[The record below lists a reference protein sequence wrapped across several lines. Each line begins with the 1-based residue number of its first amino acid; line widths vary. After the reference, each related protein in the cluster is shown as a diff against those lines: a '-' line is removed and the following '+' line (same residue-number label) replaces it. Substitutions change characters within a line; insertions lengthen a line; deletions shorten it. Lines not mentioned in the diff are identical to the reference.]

1 MFAGRRILALAGLA
15 VVIGVL
21 AGVANA
27 EPKNQWPFTRT
38 RRPAGARPVGWPVDR
53 RRAPRPEAKNELPF
67 TRFVGTVA
75 TTKSDRH
82 GASALTLSGG
92 GAGGIDGRLMAWIA
106 VAAAILT
113 GGALVFL
120 RSMRLTTQRPV

>member
-21 AGVANA
+21 AGEANA

-38 RRPAGARPVGWPVDR
+38 ADPRAPAQSAGRSIDV
-53 RRAPRPEAKNELPF
+53 APRPEAKNELPF
-67 TRFVGTVA
+67 TRFVGTA
-75 TTKSDRH
+75 GTTKGDSH

-92 GAGGIDGRLMAWIA
+92 GAGGMDRPLIAWIA
-106 VAAAILT
+106 VATAILT

-120 RSMRLTTQRPV
+120 RSSRFAAQRPV

>member
-21 AGVANA
+21 AGEANA
-27 EPKNQWPFTRT
+27 EPKSQWPFTRT
-38 RRPAGARPVGWPVDR
+38 ADPRALAQSAGRSIDV
-53 RRAPRPEAKNELPF
+53 APRPEAKNELPF
-67 TRFVGTVA
+67 TRFVGTA
-75 TTKSDRH
+75 GTTKGDRH
-82 GASALTLSGG
+82 GASALTLSVG
-92 GAGGIDGRLMAWIA
+92 GAGGIDGPLVAWIA
-106 VAAAILT
+106 AAAAILT